1 MIDYL
6 ETRGDVDADRV
17 GLWGV
22 SLGGYYAPRAA
33 AFEPRARACI
43 SLTGPFDFAEAF
55 DRAPALTREAVIART
70 KSTDAEAARKIAERM
85 SLAEVAGQITCPI
98 YIVGGKLDRVIPPEH
113 AELLANAVSG
123 PVVLNMV
130 EDGGHVANNR
140 PYKYRTQSAD
150 WMAAHLS
157 A

>member
-1 MIDYL
+1 M
-6 ETRGDVDADRV
+6 
-17 GLWGV
+17 
-22 SLGGYYAPRAA
+22 
-33 AFEPRARACI
+33 
-43 SLTGPFDFAEAF
+43 TGPFDFAEAF

-140 PYKYRTQSAD
+140 PYEYRTQSAD